1 MEKGVSLQAEAPLT
15 LCTAVA
21 AETLQL
27 TAGPVTTQK
36 TVNSKKQT
44 PISDGFGDCMP
55 EILPHILGLVYTSK
69 HPIV

>member
-27 TAGPVTTQK
+27 TAGPVTTRK
-36 TVNSKKQT
+36 
-44 PISDGFGDCMP
+44 
-55 EILPHILGLVYTSK
+55 L
-69 HPIV
+69 